1 MNRFCIIDLDTIME
15 WNHKEVVYW
24 ILSVRFR
31 NGEKYELKENTE
43 QIETQMNELKA
54 TQSEEIENLNNTL
67 NEANGN
73 NDALRNGSQTT
84 TKATQNIIQIQTR
97 MSAAYPSNI

>member
-1 MNRFCIIDLDTIME
+1 MQELEKKNDDDDEESGYFTKKIQDLETQ
-15 WNHKEVVYW
+15 
-24 ILSVRFR
+24 R
-31 NGEKYELKENTE
+31 NELKENTE
-43 QIETQMNELKA
+43 QIETQMNELKGVH
-54 TQSEEIENLNNTL
+54 SEQIENLNNTL